1 MDSSFDED
9 MAPLRGGGAT
19 PAPSLTER
27 RASRSLEQE
36 TAAEAA
42 PRRPRFSA
50 IWTLPML
57 AFGGVSLLL
66 LAYLC
71 QSAQIV
77 RAQYRIVAVRGEVRE
92 LQAEAADLEL
102 SMCELTAL
110 ERVERLATQRLAMAV
125 PTQRKVIE
133 VSWQKAL
140 EKGSEVAALR

>member
-1 MDSSFDED
+1 MDTSFDED
-9 MAPLRGGGAT
+9 MAPLRGGSAA
-19 PAPSLTER
+19 PAASVTER
-27 RASRSLEQE
+27 RVSRSLEQE
-36 TAAEAA
+36 APEAS
-42 PRRPRFSA
+42 PRRSGISA
-50 IWTLPML
+50 IWTLPAL

>member
-1 MDSSFDED
+1 MDTSYDED
-9 MAPLRGGGAT
+9 LAPLRDGAT
-19 PAPSLTER
+19 APVVER
-27 RASRSLEQE
+27 RVSRSTEQE
-36 TAAEAA
+36 A
-42 PRRPRFSA
+42 PETPSRRNGFSA
-50 IWTLPML
+50 IWTLPVL

-77 RAQYRIVAVRGEVRE
+77 RAQYRIVAVRGEVRD
-92 LQAEAADLEL
+92 LQAISADLEL